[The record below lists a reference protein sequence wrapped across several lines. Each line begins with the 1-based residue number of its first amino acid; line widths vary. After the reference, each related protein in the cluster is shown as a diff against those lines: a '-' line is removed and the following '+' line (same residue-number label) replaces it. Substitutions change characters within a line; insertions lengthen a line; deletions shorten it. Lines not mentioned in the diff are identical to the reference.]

1 MLQIPQIEFQE
12 HRLSNGLQV
21 LLYSNRRTPLV
32 HVSVHYRVGSSV
44 EEPGLS
50 GFAHLFEHMMF
61 QGSDNV
67 DKNEHG
73 RYVDEV
79 GGRWN
84 ASTNKDR
91 TNYYETLP
99 SNCLELGLWLEADR
113 MRSLKVTEANFENQR
128 QTVIEEKKQSYDNR
142 PYGLAYLRFD
152 ELAYESWA
160 YAHSVIGSVS
170 DLQKATL
177 EDAARF
183 HRTYYGPGNATL
195 VLAGDLDCDE
205 ALESV
210 RKHFADIP
218 NRTSSEGSRVEEP
231 EQSSEKREELTDP
244 LAVLPL
250 VILGYHMPPIGSPE
264 YYALSLFSIVLS
276 DGSSS
281 RLHRKLIY
289 EDNWVT
295 GLAAGPNRYKGPGLF
310 DFWMQIQDQIDVHQV
325 LEAIE
330 GELERLRVQPISQQ
344 ELEKALNQLAYRHV
358 GRLQKVSDI
367 GEILAHY
374 AVYHDAPNLIN
385 QEWER
390 FLSVTP
396 ATIREVVRDTFRA
409 ENRTLLLVQPQ
420 AAPQEGNGI
429 PGDEEDGE

>member
-1 MLQIPQIEFQE
+1 
-12 HRLSNGLQV
+12 
-21 LLYSNRRTPLV
+21 
-32 HVSVHYRVGSSV
+32 
-44 EEPGLS
+44 
-50 GFAHLFEHMMF
+50 MF

-73 RYVDEV
+73 RYVDEA

-113 MRSLKVTEANFENQR
+113 MRSLKVSEVNFENQR

-170 DLQKATL
+170 DLKKATL

-210 RKHFADIP
+210 SKHFADIP
-218 NRTSSEGSRVEEP
+218 NRTSAEGSRVEEP

-250 VILGYHMPPIGSPE
+250 VILGYHMPPIGSPG

-330 GELERLRVQPISQQ
+330 GELERLRAQPISQQ
-344 ELEKALNQLAYRHV
+344 ELQKALNQLAYRHV
-358 GRLQKVSDI
+358 GRLQRVSDI

-396 ATIREVVRDTFRA
+396 ETIREVVRQTFRA
-409 ENRTLLLVQPQ
+409 ENRTLLVVQPQ
-420 AAPQEGNGI
+420 APPQASNGV
-429 PGDEEDGE
+429 PGDKESAG

>member
-1 MLQIPQIEFQE
+1 
-12 HRLSNGLQV
+12 
-21 LLYSNRRTPLV
+21 
-32 HVSVHYRVGSSV
+32 
-44 EEPGLS
+44 
-50 GFAHLFEHMMF
+50 
-61 QGSDNV
+61 
-67 DKNEHG
+67 
-73 RYVDEV
+73 
-79 GGRWN
+79 
-84 ASTNKDR
+84 
-91 TNYYETLP
+91 
-99 SNCLELGLWLEADR
+99 

-177 EDAARF
+177 EDASRF

-210 RKHFADIP
+210 SKHFADIP
-218 NRTSSEGSRVEEP
+218 NQTSSEDSRVEEP

-250 VILGYHMPPIGSPE
+250 IILGYHMPPIGSPG

-281 RLHRKLIY
+281 RLHRKLVY

-310 DFWMQIQDQIDVHQV
+310 DFWMQIQDQSDVHQV

-330 GELERLRVQPISQQ
+330 GELERLRAQPISQQ
-344 ELEKALNQLAYRHV
+344 ELQKALNQLAYRHV
-358 GRLQKVSDI
+358 GRLQRVSDI

-374 AVYHDAPNLIN
+374 AVYHDDPNLIN

-390 FLSVTP
+390 FSSVTP
-396 ATIREVVRDTFRA
+396 EGIREVVRETFRA

-420 AAPQEGNGI
+420 APPQQSNGAPGA
-429 PGDEEDGE
+429 EEQRVNPKPATCKAAT

>member
-1 MLQIPQIEFQE
+1 MHI
-12 HRLSNGLQV
+12 
-21 LLYSNRRTPLV
+21 
-32 HVSVHYRVGSSV
+32 SVHYRVGSSI

-73 RYVDEV
+73 RYIDEI

-91 TNYYETLP
+91 TNYYETVP

-142 PYGLAYLRFD
+142 PYGEAYLRFD

-160 YAHSVIGSVS
+160 YGHSVIGSVA

-177 EDAARF
+177 EDASRF
-183 HRTYYGPGNATL
+183 HGTYYGPANATL

-210 RKHFADIP
+210 SKHFADIP
-218 NRTSSEGSRVEEP
+218 NRTSEGSPVQEP
-231 EQSSEKREELTDP
+231 GQSSEKREELTDP

-250 VILGYHMPPIGSPE
+250 VILGYHIPPIGSPE
-264 YYALSLFSIVLS
+264 YYALSLLSIVLS

-295 GLAAGPNRYKGPGLF
+295 GLSAGPNRYKGPGLF
-310 DFWMQIQDQIDVHQV
+310 DLWMQIQDQVDVEQV
-325 LEAIE
+325 LESIE
-330 GELERLRVQPISQQ
+330 GELQRLRTQPISQQ
-344 ELEKALNQLAYRHV
+344 ELEKAFNQLAYRHV
-358 GRLQKVSDI
+358 GRLQRVSDI

-374 AVYHDAPNLIN
+374 AVYHDDPNLIN

-390 FLSVTP
+390 FVSVTP
-396 ATIREVVRDTFRA
+396 ETILGVVRETFRA
-409 ENRTLLLVQPQ
+409 ENRTLLLVRPQ
-420 AAPQEGNGI
+420 TPPQESNGA
-429 PGDEEDGE
+429 PGDEENGG

>member
-1 MLQIPQIEFQE
+1 MLQIPQIEFKE

-21 LLYSNRRTPLV
+21 LLHQNRQIPLV
-32 HVSVHYRVGSSV
+32 HISVHYRVGSSV
-44 EEPGLS
+44 EKPGLS

-67 DKNEHG
+67 DKNKHG
-73 RYVDEV
+73 RYIDEV

-91 TNYYETLP
+91 TNYYETVP
-99 SNCLELGLWLEADR
+99 SNCMELGLWLEADR

-160 YAHSVIGSVS
+160 YGHSVIGSVT

-183 HRTYYGPGNATL
+183 HRAHYGPGNATL
-195 VLAGDLDCDE
+195 ILAGDLDYE
-205 ALESV
+205 QALETT
-210 RKHFADIP
+210 RKHFEDIP
-218 NRTSSEGSRVEEP
+218 NHTVANDHGVEEP
-231 EQSSEKREELTDP
+231 RQSSEKREQLTDP

-250 VILGYHMPPIGSPE
+250 TVLGYHIPSIGSPE
-264 YYALSLFSIVLS
+264 YYALSLFAVMLAQ
-276 DGSSS
+276 GSSS

-289 EDNWVT
+289 ENNWVT
-295 GLAAGPNRYKGPGLF
+295 SLAAGPNQYKGPGLF
-310 DFWMQIQDQIDVHQV
+310 DIWMQIQHQV
-325 LEAIE
+325 DVDQVLVAVEAALD
-330 GELERLRVQPISQQ
+330 GFRTQPVSEQ
-344 ELEKALNQLAYRHV
+344 ELQKALNQIAYRQV
-358 GRLQKVSDI
+358 GRLQRVSDI

-374 AVYHDAPNLIN
+374 AVYHDDPDLIN
-385 QEWER
+385 QAWEG

-396 ATIREVVRDTFRA
+396 EVILEVVRETFRA
-409 ENRTLLLVQPQ
+409 ENRTLMIVQPSKQ
-420 AAPQEGNGI
+420 GG
-429 PGDEEDGE
+429 

>member
-1 MLQIPQIEFQE
+1 MHI
-12 HRLSNGLQV
+12 
-21 LLYSNRRTPLV
+21 
-32 HVSVHYRVGSSV
+32 SVHYRVGSSV

-67 DKNEHG
+67 ESNAHG
-73 RYVDEV
+73 RYIDEV

-91 TNYYETLP
+91 TNYYETVP

-152 ELAYESWA
+152 ELAYEGFA
-160 YAHSVIGSVS
+160 YGHSVIGSVS
-170 DLQKATL
+170 DLQQATL
-177 EDAARF
+177 EDASRF
-183 HRTYYGPGNATL
+183 HGTYYGPGNATL
-195 VLAGDLDCDE
+195 VLAGDLNCDE
-205 ALESV
+205 ALETVS
-210 RKHFADIP
+210 KHFADIP
-218 NRTSSEGSRVEEP
+218 NSTSSQSSQVEEP

-250 VILGYHMPPIGSPE
+250 VILGYHIPPIGSPE

-281 RLHRKLIY
+281 RLHRKLVY
-289 EDNWVT
+289 EENWVT

-310 DFWMQIQDQIDVHQV
+310 DFWMQIQDQVDVEQV
-325 LEAIE
+325 LESIE
-330 GELERLRVQPISQQ
+330 GELQRLRTQPISQQ
-344 ELEKALNQLAYRHV
+344 ESEKALNQLAYRHV
-358 GRLQKVSDI
+358 GRLQRVSDI

-374 AVYHDAPNLIN
+374 AVYHDEPNLIN
-385 QEWER
+385 EEWER
-390 FLSVTP
+390 FSSVTP
-396 ATIREVVRDTFRA
+396 ETIREVVQETFRA

-420 AAPQEGNGI
+420 TPGEQSNGA
-429 PGDEEDGE
+429 PGDEAAAPDRT